1 MATVG
6 SLGFL
11 VKSQDSTWCCSV
23 DVSLWIQSKR
33 KGISDLEKRWSEDS
47 KIKSPTQPTAFLAL
61 PSSETGQS
69 LHKRPR
75 VLFHT
80 NSTRRLALVRFIFL
94 IDSFLFFLCR
104 QSLRFPG
111 TSSGMCSPF
120 QLSTFSG
127 LRLSGVPFLPS
138 QQLPDSQLQC
148 LRASATSLKTSL
160 ISPGSY
166 VPSSLGFGDRES
178 RGWVQAG
185 PQEEGEGEGRV
196 EEQPCSGLRQSSF

>member
-1 MATVG
+1 M
-6 SLGFL
+6 L
-11 VKSQDSTWCCSV
+11 
-23 DVSLWIQSKR
+23 
-33 KGISDLEKRWSEDS
+33 
-47 KIKSPTQPTAFLAL
+47 L
-61 PSSETGQS
+61 PSSEIGQS

-80 NSTRRLALVRFIFL
+80 NSTCHLALLRFIFL

-127 LRLSGVPFLPS
+127 LRLSGVPFLLS

-148 LRASATSLKTSL
+148 LRASATSLKTF
-160 ISPGSY
+160 SPGSY
-166 VPSSLGFGDRES
+166 VRSHLGFGDRES

-185 PQEEGEGEGRV
+185 PQEEGEGERRV